1 VCPFYSICSPPSK
14 PPRSWGEF
22 EIQIRITFVPES
34 GEKAINVHH
43 LLKLHPF
50 VVVQQFKDNP
60 AMQNQ
65 LPPPIQSWQYDEIV
79 FTDPLQNFFNI
90 LVEHPPTPLP
100 ATKRRPIPFH
110 VSLPQNSYE
119 ADENSGDGKGGGVPA
134 EFTQSM
140 LKEEADRLQMAFNE
154 VQAQIHKVFTLQHAK
169 TRELEALK
177 QQDAAGA

>member
-1 VCPFYSICSPPSK
+1 VPLCSICGLRSHLFC
-14 PPRSWGEF
+14 SWGEF

-34 GEKAINVHH
+34 GEKAINTHH

-60 AMQNQ
+60 GMQNQ

-90 LVEHPPTPLP
+90 LIEHPPTPLP

-110 VSLPQNSYE
+110 ISLPSSSYE

-134 EFTQSM
+134 EFTQSII
-140 LKEEADRLQMAFNE
+140 KEEADRLQMAFNE
-154 VQAQIHKVFTLQHAK
+154 VQTQIHKVFTLQHTK

-177 QQDAAGA
+177 QQEAGGA

>member
-1 VCPFYSICSPPSK
+1 MPLCPIRG
-14 PPRSWGEF
+14 PRSHLFCSWGEF
-22 EIQIRITFVPES
+22 EIQIRITFIPES
-34 GEKAINVHH
+34 GEKAINLHH

-60 AMQNQ
+60 TIQNQ

-90 LVEHPPTPLP
+90 LIEHPPTPLP

-110 VSLPQNSYE
+110 ISLPPSSYE

-134 EFTQSM
+134 EFTRSI

-154 VQAQIHKVFTLQHAK
+154 VQEQIRKVFTLQHTK

-177 QQDAAGA
+177 QQEAGGA